1 MLGGG
6 MASASS
12 PSLDVATPERV
23 ALSLPVA
30 GIGYRCLAWLI
41 DIAILFLFW
50 LSAYFLLTL
59 AISDAWGAYKGLSG
73 FAQTLVV
80 VGAFATQWLY
90 WTVNEVFF
98 NGQTPGKRVMRI
110 RVVRSDGSPVGLYE
124 SAVRNL
130 LRAVDFL
137 PGLYAIGCITML
149 FNQQHRRLGD
159 IVAGTLLVREE
170 RFNLD
175 KYTAPMPAA
184 VSAGATP
191 ALATA
196 GPVRLSSEEVEFIL
210 VFLERAPWLEP
221 EARRR
226 LGTRLV
232 ERFGGLAEQER
243 AAVLASPESIEG
255 FLRSRAQ
262 AVH

>member
-1 MLGGG
+1 
-6 MASASS
+6 MASAPS

-41 DIAILFLFW
+41 DVAILFLFW

-130 LRAVDFL
+130 LRAIDFL
-137 PGLYAIGCITML
+137 PGIYAIGCITML
-149 FNQQHRRLGD
+149 FSQQHRRLGD
-159 IVAGTLLVREE
+159 MVAGTLLVREE

-175 KYTAPMPAA
+175 KYTAPAPAA
-184 VSAGATP
+184 VPAGQVPAVAAGA
-191 ALATA
+191 
-196 GPVRLSSEEVEFIL
+196 PVRLSSEDVEFIL
-210 VFLERAPWLEP
+210 GFLERAPWLEP

-232 ERFGGLAEQER
+232 ERFGGLADEER
-243 AAVLASPESIEG
+243 AAVLASAEATEG

-262 AVH
+262 AVR